1 MKTSLLKGET
11 RQRQTEIKQSY
22 EAGKLFVDKLREVIK
37 DKIEHS
43 NKTSRS
49 ELNYESPVWAYKQ
62 ADYRGYER
70 GLEEIISLLE

>member
-11 RQRQTEIKQSY
+11 RQRQTEIKQSF
-22 EAGKLFVDKLREVIK
+22 EAGKLFIDKLKQVIK
-37 DKIEHS
+37 DKIEYS

-70 GLEEIISLLE
+70 GLEEILSLLE

>member
-11 RQRQTEIKQSY
+11 RQRQTEIKQSF
-22 EAGKLFVDKLREVIK
+22 ESGKLFIDKLKQVIK
-37 DKIEHS
+37 DKIEYS

-49 ELNYESPVWAYKQ
+49 EFNYESPVWAYKQ

-70 GLEEIISLLE
+70 GLEEILSLLE